1 MIAAVLLTACATRR
15 APLALPAAAHSAAAP
30 FFPQEIHQCGP
41 AALATVLVASGVAVT
56 PEALVPEIYVPGR
69 RGSLQTELVAAS
81 RRHDRLPWVIAPRLD
96 ALAAEVAGGR
106 PVLVLQNL
114 GLRGLPRWH
123 YAVVVEISAQRV
135 VLRSGRRE
143 RLEMSPRS
151 FLRTWQRAGSWG
163 LVVLRAGEWPAHAEP
178 QSWLRANAA
187 LEETGRR
194 EMARTNYAL
203 ATTRWPDA
211 KLAWLA
217 LGNAEYGLGR
227 PREAERAWRRA
238 LVLAPDDAIVHNN
251 LAQLLAERGCD
262 AQAAQHVA
270 LARRHAP
277 PEVRE
282 RIEVTAREIAAQW
295 NDKKRPRE
303 AGPAGCE

>member
-1 MIAAVLLTACATRR
+1 MLLAACATQRE
-15 APLALPAAAHSAAAP
+15 PLSVPLAAHSAAAP

-41 AALATVLVASGVAVT
+41 AALATVLVAAGAPVT
-56 PEALVPEIYVPGR
+56 PEALVPEIYLPAR
-69 RGSLQTELVAAS
+69 RGSLQSELVAAA
-81 RRHDRLPWVIAPRLD
+81 RRHERLPWVIAPRLEV
-96 ALAAEVAGGR
+96 LAAEVAAGR

-114 GLRGLPRWH
+114 GLRSLPRWH
-123 YAVVVEISAQRV
+123 YAVVVEVSPQRI

-143 RLEMSPRS
+143 RLGMSPRS
-151 FLRTWQRAGSWG
+151 FLRTWQRADFWAM
-163 LVVLRAGEWPAHAEP
+163 VVLRAGEWPAHAELGP
-178 QSWLRANAA
+178 WLRANAA

-203 ATTRWPDA
+203 ATARWPDA

-217 LGNAEYGLGR
+217 LGNAEYGLGH

-251 LAQLLAERGCD
+251 LAQLLAERGCEM
-262 AQAAQHVA
+262 QAAAHVA
-270 LARRHAP
+270 RARRHAP
-277 PEVRE
+277 PELHAS
-282 RIEVTAREIAAQW
+282 IESTARAVDARMAE
-295 NDKKRPRE
+295 KKRPRD